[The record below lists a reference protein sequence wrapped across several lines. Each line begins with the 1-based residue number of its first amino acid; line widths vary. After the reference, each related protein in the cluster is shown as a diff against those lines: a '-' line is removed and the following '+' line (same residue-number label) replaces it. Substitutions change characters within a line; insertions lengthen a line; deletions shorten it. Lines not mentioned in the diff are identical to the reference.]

1 MILLIGCRPVPVAD
15 TADTAA
21 SSDAVLALPAL
32 DGDLHPLLVDAI
44 SGATRRIDVAQYTL
58 YDSGAITPLI
68 DALIDAAGR
77 GIPVRVLADEA
88 GSGTAAALSRLSAG
102 GVDARLD
109 SPAVTTHTKLLI
121 ADDHAFVGSHNW
133 STAAMAYNH
142 EGSLMVWEPEVT
154 AYYADF
160 FEALWSDPATDPGL
174 SWSGTGP
181 LTPLSD
187 RRVYPALSDCIDTAT
202 GRIRVV
208 MYAIADNPDYP
219 DSEVADLVDGLI
231 AARGRGVDV
240 GVILDASDWI
250 VDNNINDHA
259 IGRLLAGE
267 VTVLRTPASV
277 TTHAKVLLCDDR
289 AIISDANW
297 SYSALTAYHGVSAQ
311 TDDADIAA
319 DVLAW
324 WQALEAQSEA
334 VQ

>member
-121 ADDHAFVGSHNW
+121 ADDHAFV
-133 STAAMAYNH
+133 
-142 EGSLMVWEPEVT
+142 
-154 AYYADF
+154 
-160 FEALWSDPATDPGL
+160 EALWSDPATDPGL